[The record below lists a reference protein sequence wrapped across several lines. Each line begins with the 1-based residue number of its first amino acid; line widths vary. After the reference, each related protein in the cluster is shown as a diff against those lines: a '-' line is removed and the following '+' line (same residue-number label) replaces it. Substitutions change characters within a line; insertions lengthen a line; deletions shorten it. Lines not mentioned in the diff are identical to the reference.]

1 MSFKFDTKELHQ
13 AMQKQKQNMLSQAAK
28 VMRNQN
34 MLSEASKVIRS
45 QIKSLYQ

>member
-13 AMQKQKQNMLSQAAK
+13 AMQKQNMLSEAAK

-34 MLSEASKVIRS
+34 ILSEASKVIRS